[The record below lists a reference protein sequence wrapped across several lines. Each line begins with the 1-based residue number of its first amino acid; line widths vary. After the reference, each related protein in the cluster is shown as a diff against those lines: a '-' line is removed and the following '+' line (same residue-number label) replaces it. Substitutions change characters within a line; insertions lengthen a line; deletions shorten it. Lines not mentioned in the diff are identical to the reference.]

1 MQNEDSY
8 NKEVWH
14 KKKIWYIKVII
25 LKYEDLGQ
33 GRSGTR
39 VKGERKKLKRDRRKD
54 NKGETL

>member
-1 MQNEDSY
+1 MKTVTTKKSG
-8 NKEVWH
+8 
-14 KKKIWYIKVII
+14 KKKYFWYIKVII

-39 VKGERKKLKRDRRKD
+39 VKGERIFLKRDGRKD